1 MTRVLIVD
9 DQPHFRR
16 HLRRLLTY
24 AGLNVVGEAE
34 TILEAE
40 QILPQLR
47 PDLAV
52 LDVILPG
59 VNGLAGTR
67 RLKARLPDL
76 HVILISAYRDQADGF
91 RSAAEEVGAD
101 AFIAK
106 DDLSLAV
113 VQTWRK
119 SVRDGG
125 ES

>member
-9 DQPHFRR
+9 DQPQFRR

-34 TILEAE
+34 TLLEAE
-40 QILPQLR
+40 QMLQQLH

-67 RLKARLPDL
+67 RLKALLPDL
-76 HVILISAYRDQADGF
+76 RVILISAYRDQADGF
-91 RSAAEEVGAD
+91 HTAAEEVGAD
-101 AFIAK
+101 DFIAK
-106 DDLSLAV
+106 DDLSLDV
-113 VQTWRK
+113 VQAWRA
-119 SVRDGG
+119 SVHDER
-125 ES
+125 